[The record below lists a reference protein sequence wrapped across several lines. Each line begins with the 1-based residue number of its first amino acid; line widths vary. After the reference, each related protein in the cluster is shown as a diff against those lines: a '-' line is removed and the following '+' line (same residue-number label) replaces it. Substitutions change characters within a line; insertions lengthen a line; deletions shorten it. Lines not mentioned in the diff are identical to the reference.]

1 MAPQRVPGR
10 MFKVEVFYTPE
21 PERDYVQAAI
31 RTTIQVGDRVIG
43 RER

>member
-1 MAPQRVPGR
+1 

-31 RTTIQVGDRVIG
+31 RTTLQVCRKEGG
-43 RER
+43 KEM

>member
-1 MAPQRVPGR
+1 

-31 RTTIQVGDRVIG
+31 RTTLQVRREG
-43 RER
+43 RREG